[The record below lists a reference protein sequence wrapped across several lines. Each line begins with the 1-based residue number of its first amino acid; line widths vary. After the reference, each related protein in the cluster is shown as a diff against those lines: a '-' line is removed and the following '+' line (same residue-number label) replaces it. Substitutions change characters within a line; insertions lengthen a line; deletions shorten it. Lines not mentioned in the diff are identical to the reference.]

1 MKVYTI
7 HLRPGS
13 LSPDRDAVA
22 VKEGFCWPAFFLG
35 PLWAL
40 WHRMWR
46 AAVFIVLALSAVG
59 AAVALIE
66 PDPATDFA
74 ISLAVS
80 VLIGYC
86 ANDWRRASLARAGW
100 RFEALSA
107 AADRD
112 AAMRR
117 FFDLH
122 PEAAGAAPGAAV

>member
-13 LSPDRDAVA
+13 LSPDRDALA
-22 VKEGFCWPAFFLG
+22 VKEGFCWPAFIFG

-40 WHRMWR
+40 WQRMWR
-46 AAVFIVLALSAVG
+46 AAFFIVLAYVLVG
-59 AAVALIE
+59 TALALVA
-66 PDPATDFA
+66 PDPVTDFA

-80 VLIGYC
+80 VLIGYF

-100 RFEALSA
+100 RFEGLSA

-122 PEAAGAAPGAAV
+122 PDAAYAAPGAAY